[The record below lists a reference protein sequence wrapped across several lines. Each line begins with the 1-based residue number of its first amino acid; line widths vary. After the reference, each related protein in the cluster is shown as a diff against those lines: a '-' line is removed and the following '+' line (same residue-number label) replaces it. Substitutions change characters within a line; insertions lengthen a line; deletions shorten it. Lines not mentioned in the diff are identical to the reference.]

1 MANENTKFLS
11 KILPSDVGGKP
22 KAVVFALGNGTKL
35 ELCLDE
41 VPAEMIEQLAIH
53 GLSQKVGDSCSSL
66 SKDRDFTGAY
76 ANMQQVIT
84 NLRNGVWSNRAGSS
98 TSDLVVAISRILK
111 CSEEEAQARV
121 DKATEEQL
129 TAIRKNPQ
137 IKEVVT
143 KLQAERAK
151 EAAKT
156 APKLDDLMKSIGL

>member
-22 KAVVFALGNGTKL
+22 RTVQFLFGNGSRL
-35 ELCLDE
+35 ELGLDA
-41 VPAEMIEQLAIH
+41 VPAATLEDLALH
-53 GLSQKVGDSCSSL
+53 GLSQKGGDATSGF

-76 ANMQQVIT
+76 GAVAT
-84 NLRNGVWSNRAGSS
+84 VLDNLRNGVWTSRAGSS
-98 TSDLVVAISRILK
+98 TADIVVAIARILK
-111 CSEEEAQARV
+111 IDEEAAQKKV
-121 DKATEEQL
+121 DTATEEQL

-137 IKEVVT
+137 IREVIT

-151 EAAKT
+151 EAAKS